1 MTYKYYK
8 NEIYNILTDDG
19 FKDFKGLQVSKAN
32 SVYKLTTKR
41 GHLFVT
47 PDHELFFSKTESKPT
62 KDFNVGDLLYSN
74 FGMVEILGLEL
85 FACDMYVYDII
96 HVDND
101 LHNFAV
107 GHDQIVARNCVYID
121 EMAFIDNDVEFYNST
136 YPVLTSGKKTKLII
150 TSTPNGMNLFYKIYT
165 DSVNG
170 QNNYVNYKVHWKE
183 KPGRDDA
190 WAEEQIRNTSVSKF
204 DVEFNCEFAG
214 SDGTLINGKKLS
226 SLTYED
232 PITTYDEERLKIYE
246 EPIEDHSYVLIADT
260 SEGIGEDYS
269 FINIIDVT
277 ELPYR
282 QVFTYSSNTIVP
294 NMFAS
299 IIGRSGKKYNNALAL
314 VESNNSS
321 GGIVL
326 EILYNDI
333 EYENLMMSMVK
344 DSQVVASWG
353 GKRSTPGVR
362 TTKTTKSIGCS
373 YLKDMIESDQLIV
386 RDWQTFTELST
397 FIRKGKSYEAKKG
410 SHDDAVMTLVMF
422 SWLTSQPYFEDLT
435 GINSG
440 KSLRDALSSKSD
452 SNDFSKVFGSAV
464 YAGEQ
469 EDDLDGLGTHQVY
482 SFR

>member
-1 MTYKYYK
+1 MNKGKQHLGYKPNTKGYRILTPYGYEVFSGMNKIVVEKHIRVKFKGVDEVIRCSLHHPFIDQYYNMIKAKDLTYKHRIK
-8 NEIYNILTDDG
+8 
-19 FKDFKGLQVSKAN
+19 
-32 SVYKLTTKR
+32 
-41 GHLFVT
+41 
-47 PDHELFFSKTESKPT
+47 T
-62 KDFNVGDLLYSN
+62 KDGLTKIERMHIVD
-74 FGMVEILGLEL
+74 EPLEL
-85 FACDMYVYDII
+85 YDII
-96 HVDND
+96 NSGSDHVYYTN
-101 LHNFAV
+101 
-107 GHDQIVARNCVYID
+107 G
-121 EMAFIDNDVEFYNST
+121 
-136 YPVLTSGKKTKLII
+136 VLS
-150 TSTPNGMNLFYKIYT
+150 
-165 DSVNG
+165 
-170 QNNYVNYKVHWKE
+170 H
-183 KPGRDDA
+183 
-190 WAEEQIRNTSVSKF
+190 
-204 DVEFNCEFAG
+204 NCEFAG

-232 PITTYDEERLKIYE
+232 PLTTYDEERLKIYE

-333 EYENLMMSMVK
+333 EYDNLMMSMVK

-353 GKRSTPGVR
+353 GRRSTPGVR

-440 KSLRDALSSKSD
+440 KSLRDALSSKND
-452 SNDFSKVFGSAV
+452 NNDFSKVFGSAV

-469 EDDLDGLGTHQVY
+469 DDLDGLGSGVGY
-482 SFR
+482 GFK